1 MPRKSLGFT
10 LIELLVV
17 IAITAILGT
26 AGFANYSAFSSSQI
40 LNDGV
45 SKVQSLLR
53 IAQTNAT
60 SGQTYTTSGQTY
72 NCQSWQ
78 VRFHTDKRT
87 VSLLCDDVVVSE
99 KTIALAPNMTIN
111 LTLISISPSTTCS
124 SNIATVVYGIIYG
137 QVSFI
142 MKDASGS
149 ECSAAKES
157 FKVEIKYSKD
167 TTIISKT
174 ITVTKGGQID
184 EE

>member
-1 MPRKSLGFT
+1 MLRKSLGFT

-26 AGFANYSAFSSSQI
+26 AGFANYLAFSSSQI

-60 SGQTYTTSGQTY
+60 SGQKY
-72 NCQSWQ
+72 NNIPCQSWQ
-78 VRFHTDKRT
+78 VRFNTDQNT
-87 VSLLCDDVVVSE
+87 VSLFCNDVVVSE
-99 KTIALAPNMTIN
+99 KTITLAPNMTIN
-111 LTLISISPSTTCS
+111 SILTPPSIACPFPANT
-124 SNIATVVYGIIYG
+124 ATVAYGTIYG

-142 MKDASGS
+142 MKDADELVCTAGI
-149 ECSAAKES
+149 ES
-157 FKVEIKYSKD
+157 FKIKIEYSKD

-174 ITVTKGGQID
+174 ITVAKGGQID
-184 EE
+184 AE